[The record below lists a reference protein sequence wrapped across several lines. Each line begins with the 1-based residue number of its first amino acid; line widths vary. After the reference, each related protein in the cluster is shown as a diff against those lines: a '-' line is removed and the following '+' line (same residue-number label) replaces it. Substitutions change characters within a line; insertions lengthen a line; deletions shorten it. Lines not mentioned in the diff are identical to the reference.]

1 MNKLKTT
8 VREQNNTRTTKH
20 QSTFWRHWRG
30 TKAFTT
36 SQQLTMYV
44 RQVLR
49 FILHTKLHHI
59 TDVTPRNS
67 SNSPYKDYNIWLLM
81 NETWPLKGLPTLH
94 STCSTTPKQH
104 LPLQPW
110 EELAADI
117 LCLTWIIDFTFFALK
132 ISIFRLFLHH
142 FLPFGKFHQ
151 NHISRSVKRQRRQQH
166 LSTF

>member
-1 MNKLKTT
+1 MM
-8 VREQNNTRTTKH
+8 EQNNTHARRNTNRRFDDIDSSQKRLR
-20 QSTFWRHWRG
+20 RHNNWPC
-30 TKAFTT
+30 
-36 SQQLTMYV
+36 MYD
-44 RQVLR
+44 RHYASSYI
-49 FILHTKLHHI
+49 FELHHI